1 LPPELGAV
9 IVAAGRGERAGGD
22 RPKQFQPLA
31 GVPVLLRAI
40 RPFASHPEIA
50 QVVVVLPTDQVNDP
64 PGWLVPHLGDR
75 LTITG
80 GGERRM
86 DSVERGLAALPPTV
100 TGVLVHDGARPFPD
114 RDVIDAVIAEVK
126 AGRSAIAA
134 RLVTDTLKEADA
146 NGADGPRSVV
156 RTVPRERLW
165 RAQTPQGFPR
175 RDLEAGLSR
184 ARERG
189 ESPTDDAALLE
200 ALGIAV
206 RLVPD
211 VARNLKITTAD
222 DFAVARALLAEP
234 A

>member
-1 LPPELGAV
+1 MGAV

-40 RPFASHPEIA
+40 RPFASHPDIA
-50 QVVVVLPTDQVNDP
+50 HVVVVLPPDQAARP
-64 PGWLVPHLGDR
+64 PEWLTPHLGDR
-75 LTITG
+75 LTVAAG
-80 GGERRM
+80 GDRRM
-86 DSVERGLAALPPTV
+86 DSVERGLAALPASV
-100 TGVLVHDGARPFPD
+100 EGVLVHDGARPFPD
-114 RDVIDAVIAEVK
+114 PGVIDSVIAEVR

-134 RLVTDTLKEADA
+134 RPVTDTLKEADA
-146 NGADGPRSVV
+146 AGADGPPSVA

-175 RDLEAGLSR
+175 RDLEAGIR
-184 ARERG
+184 GARERG
-189 ESPTDDAALLE
+189 DSPTDDAALLE
-200 ALGIAV
+200 ALGIPV
-206 RLVPD
+206 RLIPD
-211 VARNLKITTAD
+211 VARNLKLTTAD